1 MRRTFVP
8 LLLAVLITPHAFGQA
23 SSPAVPSLHE
33 PGVAA
38 SGVVSGTA
46 ATRGLTLD
54 VAVQTALRQNPQLRA
69 AELEVQASAGGIRQA
84 GALPNPTLGV
94 EQEDTR
100 RDTRS
105 TTIQLSQLLELGGK
119 RAAREQLA
127 RRNRDLAENELVSR
141 LAEIKANT
149 TQAFFDALIA
159 QERVRVAEESV
170 RIASGGTAA
179 AGRRVTAGKVSPTEE
194 TRARVAEANARIE
207 LRQAQAERLASL
219 HALTALMAVPDGSVN
234 QVDGRAEALP
244 ALPAADS
251 LVQRMEMSP
260 VLRRAQL
267 EVQRAQAAYD
277 LERARRVP
285 DVTLSVGSK
294 RSQELGRNQ
303 PVIGIS
309 IPLPVFD
316 ANQGAQLEALRRR
329 DAAQAM
335 AQDEALRLRSGVLQA
350 ADQLQARSS
359 EVQMLQQEVLPGAQS
374 AYEAASRGFELG
386 KFGFL
391 DVLDAQRTWL
401 QARAQYLNALAQ
413 AHRAS
418 AELERRLGSTNDSPL
433 PGTQP

>member
-1 MRRTFVP
+1 MRRTVVP
-8 LLLAVLITPHAFGQA
+8 LLLAALTTPHAFGQA
-23 SSPAVPSLHE
+23 TPPAVPPLHP

-38 SGVVSGTA
+38 SGSASGAVT
-46 ATRGLTLD
+46 TPGLTLD
-54 VAVQTALRQNPQLRA
+54 VAVQTALRQNPQLQA
-69 AELEVQASAGGIRQA
+69 AELEVQASAGGVRQA
-84 GALPNPTLGV
+84 GALPNPTLGF

-105 TTIQLSQLLELGGK
+105 TTVQLSQLLELGGK

-127 RRNRDLAENELVSR
+127 RRNRDLAENALASL

-170 RIASGGTAA
+170 RIATGGTAA
-179 AGRRVTAGKVSPTEE
+179 ANRRVTAGKVSPTEE

-219 HALTALMAVPDGSVN
+219 HALTALMAVPDGSVI
-234 QVDGRAEALP
+234 QVDGRAETLP
-244 ALPAADS
+244 VLPSGDS
-251 LVQRMEMSP
+251 LVRRMEQSP
-260 VLRRAQL
+260 VLQRAQL

-285 DVTLSVGSK
+285 DVTLSVGAK

-316 ANQGAQLEALRRR
+316 TNQGAQLEALRRR
-329 DAAQAM
+329 DAAQAT
-335 AQDEALRLRSGVLQA
+335 AQAELLRLRSEVLQA

-413 AHRAS
+413 AHRAA
-418 AELERRLGSTNDSPL
+418 AELERRLGSKTDSPSL
-433 PGTQP
+433 GTQP

>member
-8 LLLAVLITPHAFGQA
+8 LLLASLVTPHAFGQA
-23 SSPAVPSLHE
+23 SSPAVPSLHA
-33 PGVAA
+33 PTAAA
-38 SGVVSGTA
+38 SGIAVDASIA
-46 ATRGLTLD
+46 RGLTLD
-54 VAVQTALRQNPQLRA
+54 VAVQTALRQNPLLRA
-69 AELEVQASAGGIRQA
+69 AELEVQASAGGVRQA
-84 GALPNPTLGV
+84 GALPNPTLGF

-105 TTIQLSQLLELGGK
+105 TTVQLSQLLELGGK
-119 RAAREQLA
+119 RAARGELA
-127 RRNRDLAENELVSR
+127 RRNQDLAENALVSR

-219 HALTALMAVPDGSVN
+219 HALTALMAVPDSSVI
-234 QVDGRAEALP
+234 QVDGRAETLP
-244 ALPAADS
+244 ALPAGDS
-251 LVQRMEMSP
+251 LVQRMEKSP

-285 DVTLSVGSK
+285 DVTLSVGAK

-303 PVIGIS
+303 PVVSIS

-316 ANQGAQLEALRRR
+316 TNQGAQLEALRRR
-329 DAAQAM
+329 DAAQAT
-335 AQDEALRLRSGVLQA
+335 AQAEVLRLRSEVLQA

-413 AHRAS
+413 AHRA
-418 AELERRLGSTNDSPL
+418 AADLERRLGSTNDSPT